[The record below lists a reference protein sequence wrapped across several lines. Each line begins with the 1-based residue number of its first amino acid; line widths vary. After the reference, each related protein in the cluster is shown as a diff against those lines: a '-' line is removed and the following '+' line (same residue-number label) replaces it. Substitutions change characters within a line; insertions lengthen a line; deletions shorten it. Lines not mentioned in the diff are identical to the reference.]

1 MVETIRAA
9 TTPRL
14 AGVEPRFSLSQ
25 KLLLLVVAFV
35 MVGEVVIL
43 IPSVARFRD
52 DYLQQR
58 LANAHL
64 ATLALDATPDNM
76 VSEDL
81 SMMLLHLAEVQGVV
95 LRKGNGPRRVLS
107 SAMPPKVDVTCDM
120 ETATWFDMVADAMGT
135 LVHGGNRV
143 LRVMGMSPKDPD
155 VEIEILLD
163 EAPLR
168 HDMLAYAERIL
179 LLSVAVSVLTALLLY
194 SALRWLIVR
203 PLQNMTEEIETFRRD
218 PEGGAALPSA
228 NGRGDEI
235 GIVEHALLDM
245 QRTVRSALRQKAN
258 LATLGTAV
266 AKINHDLR
274 NVLSTAQLLSDYL
287 ERSDDPKVRKVAPSL
302 MRAIDRAVA
311 LCTDT
316 LNFTSEQPQPTR
328 ARVDLPALVAE
339 LECTLRPEG
348 EFEGEFG
355 RDEPAR
361 DSEKTPV
368 EWRVDIA
375 KGFTV
380 WADREQLFRV
390 LLNVVR
396 NAQQSGAQRIL
407 FSARHGS
414 DGAGQAVATI
424 DIFDNGPGLS
434 PRARENLFRPF
445 AGSGRP
451 GGTGLGLAIA
461 RDLMRAHGGDIVLAR
476 TGADGT
482 VFRLT
487 LPDAPKK

>member
-1 MVETIRAA
+1 MVETTTSAPAA
-9 TTPRL
+9 RPARRL
-14 AGVEPRFSLSQ
+14 SLSQ

-35 MVGEVVIL
+35 VVGEVLVL
-43 IPSVARFRD
+43 APSISRFRFS
-52 DYLQQR
+52 YLQQR

-76 VSEDL
+76 VSEEL
-81 SMMLLHLAEVQGVV
+81 SMMLLDLAEVRGVV
-95 LRKGNGPRRVLS
+95 LRKANGPRRVLS
-107 SAMPPKVDVTCDM
+107 SSMPPKVDVECDLDHSD
-120 ETATWFDMVADAMGT
+120 WFAMIGDAVGT
-135 LVHGGNRV
+135 LAHGGNRV
-143 LRVMGMSPKDPD
+143 LRIMGMSPKDD
-155 VEIEILLD
+155 SVQVEILLD

-168 HDMLAYAERIL
+168 AEMATYTERIL
-179 LLSVAVSVLTALLLY
+179 LLSVAISVLTALLLY

-203 PLQNMTEEIETFRRD
+203 PLQAMTGEIENFRRD
-218 PEGGAALPSA
+218 PESDAAVLSA

-245 QRTVRSALRQKAN
+245 QRTVRSALRQKNN

-266 AKINHDLR
+266 VKINHDLR

-287 ERSDDPKVRKVAPSL
+287 ETSDDPKVRKVAPSL

-316 LNFTSEQPQPTR
+316 LNFTGQQPPPER
-328 ARVDLPALVAE
+328 GAVSLRALVEE
-339 LECTLRPEG
+339 LQLTLRPAQDDTDTAADFRIEIPG
-348 EFEGEFG
+348 DF
-355 RDEPAR
+355 
-361 DSEKTPV
+361 K
-368 EWRVDIA
+368 
-375 KGFTV
+375 V

-396 NAQQSGAQRIL
+396 NALQAGARRIG
-407 FSARHGS
+407 FAARTAGDGS
-414 DGAGQAVATI
+414 SII

-434 PRARENLFRPF
+434 PRAQDNLFRPF

-461 RDLMRAHGGDIVLAR
+461 RDLMRAHRGDIVLAR

-487 LPDAPKK
+487 LPAAPKNGRG

>member
-35 MVGEVVIL
+35 MVGELVIL
-43 IPSVARFRD
+43 IPSIARFRES
-52 DYLQQR
+52 YLQQR

-64 ATLALDATPDNM
+64 ATLALDATPDKM
-76 VSEDL
+76 VSEEL
-81 SMMLLHLAEVQGVV
+81 SMMLLDLAEVRGVV

-107 SAMPPKVDVTCDM
+107 SSMPPKVDVSTDLDNSSWLQM
-120 ETATWFDMVADAMGT
+120 IGDAMDT
-135 LVHGGNRV
+135 LVNGGDRV
-143 LRVMGMSPKDPD
+143 LRVMGMSPKDAG
-155 VEIEILLD
+155 VQVEILLD

-168 HDMLAYAERIL
+168 QDMLAYAERIL

-203 PLQNMTEEIETFRRD
+203 PLQAMTEEIESFRRD
-218 PEGGAALPSA
+218 PESDAALPSA
-228 NGRGDEI
+228 DGRGDEI

-245 QRTVRSALRQKAN
+245 QRTVRSALRQKTN

-316 LNFTSEQPQPTR
+316 LNFTSEQPQPVR
-328 ARVDLPALVAE
+328 GQVDLAALLEE

-348 EFEGEFG
+348 EFG
-355 RDEPAR
+355 RNDPER
-361 DSEKTPV
+361 DSEKSPV
-368 EWRVDIA
+368 QWRVDIA

-396 NAQQSGAQRIL
+396 NALQSGAQRVL
-407 FSARHGS
+407 FSARRGS
-414 DGAGQAVATI
+414 DGAGQALATI

-434 PRARENLFRPF
+434 PRAQENLFRPF
-445 AGSGRP
+445 AGRGRP

-461 RDLMRAHGGDIVLAR
+461 RDLMHAHGGDIVLAR

-482 VFRLT
+482 IFRLT
-487 LPDAPKK
+487 LPDAPKNGRH